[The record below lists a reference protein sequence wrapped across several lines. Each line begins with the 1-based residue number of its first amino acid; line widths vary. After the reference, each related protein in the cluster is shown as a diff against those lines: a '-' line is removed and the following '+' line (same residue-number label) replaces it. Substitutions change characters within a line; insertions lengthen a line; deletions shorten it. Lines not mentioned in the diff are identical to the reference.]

1 MKAESPETNKCFSN
15 SALILVRNYLQ
26 TLHPG
31 WLVKS
36 EPVSLDKAKML
47 SIIDFIYFFIFDIIC
62 IYFIY
67 IHIITFFI

>member
-26 TLHPG
+26 TFQPG

-36 EPVSLDKAKML
+36 EPESCDKAKNV
-47 SIIDFIYFFIFDIIC
+47 IYN
-62 IYFIY
+62 
-67 IHIITFFI
+67 